1 MDRNMVVVRK
11 KRSNDGDF
19 PRNDRRVAG
28 ERQPQSGGQQHK
40 NGRQVDKLSEF
51 YFANTYPD
59 DKDKAQNMKR
69 NVEFDLKP
77 FMAYLNASINQIG
90 KSTTEGAEVK
100 IVADNSQESV
110 LEPQFTLIKV
120 KSTGSVFEVDKPKD
134 ICMIT
139 VDDDKDFDTESFEIF
154 QRKAT
159 ICTHD
164 NRVDTYNGTVFVRL
178 EGDGADSNIKYDL
191 YDNDK
196 YKDESIKC
204 RIVPVDFNAFASY
217 RFEGIDG
224 DCIERVAEEGEK
236 LVVQANKVM
245 DDLESICLFGENL
258 PVTKKDAP
266 KKLELTAG
274 NRSIR
279 EYGDYYAV
287 APAMDKTKIDVFSGK
302 NKVPYERINLGE
314 WNEKD
319 VQELLKTQ
327 EVSVRNGRLVY
338 DGDEQKTVQFSGL
351 DFKIKSEKNVFKKR
365 LKDKKG
371 KPVGTIIEV
380 VADVKSIRD
389 LESNVDVFFKE
400 STESLTDRLPFQR
413 GKNREFV
420 VGWKDES
427 QSLLEIAEKIQ
438 GDLKKIDD
446 LPERLFAVPNDWQL
460 KRQKEAIFK
469 LQEKPCRQQRMLLE
483 LFERK
488 SEGGQKGAAWKAF
501 HPKEVQRWYILTDES
516 YDGCAE
522 QREFVGKALATG
534 DFGFLDGPPGSGKTT
549 VLLEL
554 IAQLV
559 MQGKRVLLTA
569 STNAAVDNIL
579 ERLDKLPPKVQDK
592 ILAVRLGNENV
603 ISETVEQYT
612 ISKIDAEDAREEI
625 VRRANLV
632 CGTIFGVL
640 KHPEFNLNDKNQ
652 PVRPLYDYL
661 IVDEASK
668 TTFQDFLIPALYS
681 EHWILSGDLKQLTPY
696 VEQDT
701 IQSSLEEI
709 PEFDRNWQR
718 VQTILQLAKDNR
730 IAEKPL
736 GFYMVVPPEQ
746 IKATETLVTK
756 DWAGY
761 RIGIVA
767 QGKSDSP
774 YCVSLDEIRK
784 AEPKAVI
791 FYGAKLLLIEDTV
804 FREVEH
810 FLPPHYTPM
819 FDVESDEKYTSLFLA
834 ASTKHYISEKK
845 ISLELGS
852 HKNKTTYKEWKAI
865 AQYWTKALKEESWAQ
880 QITWRLCRLQEL
892 AFDEADKKTVE
903 GYKKQIEER
912 LPSDPEKKEK
922 VREYCDALSGIA
934 LPSVLQLLQQG
945 LAEEVIKNKKRTTL
959 NAGFEE
965 EDFERRH
972 TMLTYQHRM
981 HTDISRFSAEKIYHG
996 KALRDGSEMKEVRE
1010 WTCPVFGSHR
1020 NRWIDTT
1027 QERRGQDDRNE
1038 NRHEV
1043 SAIVEKIKEFMEWTR
1058 DNPKSGG
1065 NWSVAC
1071 LTYYKR
1077 QERNL
1082 KQEIRKLFGEQREKS
1097 WYRDEARH
1105 IEVFIY
1111 TVDKFQGREADV
1123 VFLSMVKSGK
1133 ASLGFMDSPNRLN
1146 VALTRARFQ
1155 RVIVGSRRYFEKTKK
1170 SKLLK
1175 DLAQEEE
1182 RK

>member
-1 MDRNMVVVRK
+1 MGKIEVVVK
-11 KRSNDGDF
+11 KKTPNDGGS
-19 PRNDRRVAG
+19 PGNDRRVAG
-28 ERQPQSGGQQHK
+28 ERQPQSDGQQPK
-40 NGRQVDKLSEF
+40 NGTQVDKLSEF

-59 DKDKAQNMKR
+59 DKVKAQNMKR

-77 FMAYLNASINQIG
+77 FMAYLKASISQIG
-90 KSTTEGAEVK
+90 KSTAEGAEVK

-120 KSTGSVFEVDKPKD
+120 KSAGSVFEVDKPKD
-134 ICMIT
+134 IYLVET
-139 VDDDKDFDTESFEIF
+139 DDEFTTESFEIV
-154 QRKAT
+154 QRRDT
-159 ICTHD
+159 ICTHE
-164 NRVDTYNGTVFVRL
+164 NQVDTYNGTVFVRL
-178 EGDGADSNIKYDL
+178 EGKMVSSSIGYDL
-191 YDNDK
+191 YDDDK
-196 YKDESIKC
+196 HKDESIKC
-204 RIVPVDFNAFASY
+204 RIVPVDFTEFSSY

-224 DCIERVAEEGEK
+224 DCIESVEEKGGK
-236 LVVQANKVM
+236 LVVQVNRVM
-245 DDLESICLFGENL
+245 DDLESICLFGETL
-258 PVTKKDAP
+258 SVTKKDAP
-266 KKLELTAG
+266 KKLELPAG

-287 APAMDKTKIDVFSGK
+287 APAMDTKIGIFSGK
-302 NKVPYERINLGE
+302 EKVQYEIINLGE

-327 EVSVRNGRLVY
+327 EVSARNGRLVY
-338 DGDEQKTVQFSGL
+338 DGDGQKTVQFSGL

-371 KPVGTIIEV
+371 KSVGTIIEV
-380 VADVKSIRD
+380 IADVKNIRD

-400 STESLTDRLPFQR
+400 STESLTDSLPFMR
-413 GKNREFV
+413 GKNREFK

-427 QSLLEIAEKIQ
+427 QSLLEIAEKTQ
-438 GDLKKIDD
+438 GGLKKIDD

-460 KRQKEAIFK
+460 KRQQEAIFK
-469 LQEKPCRQQRMLLE
+469 LQEKPCFQQRTLLE

-501 HPKEVQRWYILTDES
+501 HPKKVQRWYILTDES

-522 QREFVGKALATG
+522 QREFVRKALATG
-534 DFGFLDGPPGSGKTT
+534 DFGFLGGPPGSGKTT

-559 MQGKRVLLTA
+559 MDGKRVLLTA

-579 ERLDKLPPKVQDK
+579 ERLEKLPPEVQDK

-612 ISKIDAEDAREEI
+612 ISKIDAEEEI

-632 CGTIFGVL
+632 CGTIFGIL
-640 KHPEFNLNDKNQ
+640 KHPEFNLKDKNQ

-730 IAEKPL
+730 IDEKPL
-736 GFYMVVPPEQ
+736 SFYMAVPPEQ
-746 IKATETLVTK
+746 IEAAKTLVTK
-756 DWAGY
+756 DWLDIG
-761 RIGIVA
+761 IGIVA
-767 QGKSDSP
+767 KKPNTNP
-774 YCVSLDEIRK
+774 YVVSVEEIKK
-784 AEPKAVI
+784 AEHKAVI

-804 FREVEH
+804 LKEVEH
-810 FLPPHYTPM
+810 FLPSHYTPM
-819 FDVESDEKYTSLFLA
+819 FDIESDEEYTSPFLA
-834 ASTKHYISEKK
+834 ASTKHYFSKKK
-845 ISLELGS
+845 ITLELGTS
-852 HKNKTTYKEWKAI
+852 KNKTTYSKWEEI
-865 AQYWTKALKEESWAQ
+865 ARYWTKALKEEGWAQ

-892 AFDEADKKTVE
+892 AFDKADKETVE

-912 LPSDPEKKEK
+912 LPSDPEKKER
-922 VREYCDALSGIA
+922 VEEYCNALSGIA

-945 LAEEVIKNKKRTTL
+945 LSEDVIRNKKRTTL

-965 EDFERRH
+965 EDFETRH
-972 TMLTYQHRM
+972 TALTYQHRM
-981 HTDISRFSAEKIYHG
+981 HPCISKFSAEKIYDG
-996 KALRDGSEMKEVRE
+996 KALKDGAEMKEERE
-1010 WTCPVFGSHR
+1010 WTCPVFETRR
-1020 NRWIDTT
+1020 NLWIDTT
-1027 QERRGQDDRNE
+1027 RECSGQDYRNE

-1043 SAIVEKIKEFMEWTR
+1043 SLIVEKIKAFMEWTR
-1058 DNPKSGG
+1058 SNPKPKSGG

-1071 LTYYKR
+1071 LTYYKK

-1082 KQEIRKLFGEQREKS
+1082 KQEIRRVFGEQREKS
-1097 WYRDEARH
+1097 WYKDETSH

-1155 RVIVGSRRYFEKTKK
+1155 RVIVGSCSYFKRTKK
-1170 SKLLK
+1170 SKLLQT
-1175 DLAQEEE
+1175 LAQEEE
-1182 RK
+1182 GR